1 MKLNEIGL
9 MRRVTILAVV
19 LSIAAL
25 LGQSSAPAEKPAK
38 HAGPL
43 TAAEATAAFFEAV
56 HTGDIDRAIAMTA
69 PMPEDIPEL
78 RVREFYQVVSRH
90 TNRLGRPEV
99 VAHMRLDDAA
109 VVVFCEP
116 QPEGGGFELN
126 PAYVARQDGRWL
138 VTYKL
143 TQFDE
148 GFHEFDDETMADFRT
163 LRTWYDGQEKVIREM
178 LSAGES

>member
-1 MKLNEIGL
+1 ML
-9 MRRVTILAVV
+9 V
-19 LSIAAL
+19 L
-25 LGQSSAPAEKPAK
+25 LGLSTTQPAK
-38 HAGPL
+38 STEPATAL

-56 HTGDIDRAIAMTA
+56 HTGDIDRAIALTA
-69 PMPEDIPEL
+69 PMRDDIPEL

-99 VAHMRLDDAA
+99 VAHMRLDDTA
-109 VVVFCEP
+109 VVVFREP

-126 PAYVARQDGRWL
+126 PAYIVRQGGRWL

-148 GFHEFDDETMADFRT
+148 GFHEFDDETMADFRA
-163 LRTWYDGQEKVIREM
+163 LREWYRSQEKMIREM
-178 LSAGES
+178 IKPGE